1 MFACCICC
9 YVVGLGFVRYC
20 AADRLLIWWCCI
32 VMFTYSLM
40 GFDCVLAVAD
50 CVVCFRF
57 SVLWACDLV
66 LRGPYLRWLCGC
78 LFVIYFVMCGFN
90 SVVLCRSLCL

>member
-32 VMFTYSLM
+32 VMFTYSLV

-66 LRGPYLRWLCGC
+66 LRWALLALVVW
-78 LFVIYFVMCGFN
+78 LFVCYL
-90 SVVLCRSLCL
+90 LCDVWF

>member
-40 GFDCVLAVAD
+40 GFDCALAVAD
-50 CVVCFRF
+50 CVVCFCF
-57 SVLWACDLV
+57 GVLWACDLV
-66 LRGPYLRWLCGC
+66 LWWALLALVVW
-78 LFVIYFVMCGFN
+78 LFVCYL
-90 SVVLCRSLCL
+90 LCDVWF